1 MAQWG
6 RVVVV
11 GLAIL
16 VGSPGLAAAAE
27 PLEARV
33 EAGVREVLVPRRAGL
48 DGVLTVADGG
58 IYVQCLARAKT
69 SRWRCEAAGLE
80 GQSWLKHVLTPGRQ
94 DTLIALGF
102 TPDRDTGNF
111 VRNLPRSL
119 PPADLAALVIG
130 VLRDGYGVPRDQ
142 IEVHSDWL
150 RARPCHLRLSANNVD
165 GGALVTHHYGR
176 ESIRY
181 ASFSCRIVTHT
192 NNENYDE
199 PGLPVPGAPA
209 GGPVDL
215 DARYGA
221 AMAAQLLRLEGKKP
235 GEDRYAI
242 FSIGTGYVQCLA
254 DLKGQQMYCEAAS
267 DDAVGLPL
275 ARILTPARKAK
286 LLAAGFEP
294 PGQSM
299 NYARMY
305 PFREY
310 DPRAMARALLAVLR
324 EGYGYQGAPALML
337 ATEAGVEEHPLLAAN
352 GSAK

>member
-11 GLAIL
+11 GLAML
-16 VGSPGLAAAAE
+16 VGLPGLAAAAQ
-27 PLEARV
+27 PLEVRI
-33 EAGVREVLVPRRAGL
+33 EAGVREVSVPQRPGI

-58 IYVQCLARAKT
+58 IYVQCLARANAQ
-69 SRWRCEAAGLE
+69 RWRCEAAGFE
-80 GQSWLKHVLTPGRQ
+80 GQSWLTHVLTPGRQ
-94 DTLIALGF
+94 DTLVARGF
-102 TPDRDTGNF
+102 TPDHETGNF
-111 VRNLPRSL
+111 VRDLPRSL
-119 PPADLAALVIG
+119 PPEDLAALLIG
-130 VLRDGYGVPRDQ
+130 VLTDGYGVPRDE
-142 IEVHSDWL
+142 IEVYSDWL
-150 RARPCHLRLSANNVD
+150 PARPCHLRLSADNVD

-181 ASFSCRIVTHT
+181 ASFSCRIVTHP
-192 NNENYDE
+192 NAMNYDD
-199 PGLPVPGAPA
+199 PKAPVPGAPTS
-209 GGPVDL
+209 GPVDL

-221 AMAAQLLRLEGKKP
+221 AMAAQLLRLEGKPP

-242 FSIGTGYVQCLA
+242 FGIGTGYVQCLA
-254 DLKGQQMYCEAAS
+254 DVKEQQMYCEAAS

-305 PFREY
+305 PFRDY
-310 DPRAMARALLAVLR
+310 DPRAMAHALLGVLR
-324 EGYGYQGAPALML
+324 EGYGYEGAPELTL
-337 ATEAGVEEHPLLAAN
+337 STEHEVRDRPLLGTADP
-352 GSAK
+352 AK